1 MTTNIKNILHIAPTP
16 FFSDR
21 GCHIRI
27 EGEVRCLSKAGYAN
41 TVCTYHHGRDVANVA
56 TKRIKKIQAY
66 TQTAA
71 GPSKYKLLAD
81 WRLLWLVFRQ
91 YRKLKPISVH
101 AHLHEGLLIGL
112 IVKVLFFWRR
122 TPLIADLQG
131 SLAGEL
137 ESHGAFEKR
146 PYLKWPVTQLEKI
159 LMWCATH
166 IVCSNS
172 HTVEKVINE
181 FGINA
186 DKVSLSQDGADPL
199 PKVAEQSVK
208 ELLDHYQFDSENN
221 VPLKTIVVY
230 SGALLNSKG
239 LNELKQVIL
248 DCSKQSSELH
258 FLIIGYPTE
267 NLSPFLDEND
277 LSAHCTLTGQIDFE
291 KLPSY
296 LSIASIAIDP
306 KNSDAGEGSGKM
318 LNYLAAGLPV
328 VAFDSLNNLEFMPVN
343 TELAKS
349 NEDLSRILLKL
360 AQDRDLRA
368 ETAAANLK
376 QFEERYSWDI
386 TRQQLEAVYAK
397 LLGKSKV

>member
-1 MTTNIKNILHIAPTP
+1 MTTNLKNILHIAPTP

-27 EGEVRCLSKAGYAN
+27 EGEVRCLGKAGYAN
-41 TVCTYHHGRDVANVA
+41 TVCTYHHGRDVANVV
-56 TKRIKKIQAY
+56 TKRIKTIPAY

-81 WRLLWLVFRQ
+81 WRLLWLVFQQ
-91 YRKLKPISVH
+91 YRKLKPISLH

-137 ESHGAFEKR
+137 ETHGIFKKR
-146 PYLKWPVTQLEKI
+146 PYLKWPVTQLEKF
-159 LMWCATH
+159 LMWWATH

-172 HTVEKVINE
+172 HTVEKVVDE

-199 PKVAEQSVK
+199 PKVAKQTVK
-208 ELLDHYQFDSENN
+208 ELLDHYQIDSRNN
-221 VPLKTIVVY
+221 LPLKTIAVY

-239 LNELKQVIL
+239 LNELKHLLL
-248 DCSKQSSELH
+248 DGLNQNTELH

-267 NLSPFLDEND
+267 NLSSFLDEHN
-277 LSAHCTLTGQIDFE
+277 LSAHCTLTGQIDFKE
-291 KLPSY
+291 LPSY
-296 LSIASIAIDP
+296 LSMASIAIDP

-328 VAFDSLNNLEFMPVN
+328 VAFDTLNNREFMPVN
-343 TELAKS
+343 TELARS

-360 AQDRDLRA
+360 AQNKDLRA

-386 TRQQLEAVYAK
+386 TQQQLEAVYAR
-397 LLGKSKV
+397 LLEKSKA